1 MRSQRQDGVVMSGK
15 KNGSIIDIKS
25 HRLCRA
31 AERVVASVM
40 VEQAELTGCVL
51 MDVVPLSAGRVVARI
66 AAPSSTVGVQWD
78 VLWSAV
84 HSMKARCRVR
94 LAVLLNRK
102 RTPEVEFE
110 LLPII
115 STEPSGSWRRSDAD

>member
-1 MRSQRQDGVVMSGK
+1 MSGK

-40 VEQAELTGCVL
+40 GEQAALTGCVL
-51 MDVVPLSAGRVVARI
+51 VDVVPLSAGRIVARI
-66 AAPSSTVGVQWD
+66 AAPSATEAAQWD
-78 VLWSAV
+78 GLWSAV
-84 HSMKARCRVR
+84 RAMKARCRIR
-94 LAVLLNRK
+94 LAEMLNRK
-102 RTPEVEFE
+102 RTPQIEFE

-115 STEPSGSWRRSDAD
+115 GTKPSSSWRQSDAD